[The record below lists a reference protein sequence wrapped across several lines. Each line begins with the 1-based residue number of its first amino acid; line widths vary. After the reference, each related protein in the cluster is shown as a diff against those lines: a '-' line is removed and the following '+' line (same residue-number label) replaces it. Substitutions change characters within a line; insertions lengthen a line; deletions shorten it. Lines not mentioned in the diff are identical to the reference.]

1 MTPRGVVFD
10 MDGLLLDTERVYLD
24 GFRAAME
31 AHGLPADDGI
41 FRRMIGTNRALGRQI
56 LTDGLAGRVTLD
68 DFYRIWDSHIAEA
81 LSGGIPVKPG
91 VRALAT
97 HLRDRGVP
105 YIIATSTR
113 TDRAHAALARAGLN
127 ALFLDVIGGD
137 RVAASKPAPDIY
149 LLACRTLDL
158 PPQDCAAFEDSPNG
172 VRAAVAAGLRTVQVP
187 DILMP
192 DAELRA
198 LGHIVAPDLASG
210 ARALGLLDGPPAP
223 VA

>member
-1 MTPRGVVFD
+1 M
-10 MDGLLLDTERVYLD
+10 
-24 GFRAAME
+24 
-31 AHGLPADDGI
+31 
-41 FRRMIGTNRALGRQI
+41 
-56 LTDGLAGRVTLD
+56 
-68 DFYRIWDSHIAEA
+68 
-81 LSGGIPVKPG
+81 
-91 VRALAT
+91 
-97 HLRDRGVP
+97 P

-113 TDRAHAALARAGLN
+113 TDRAHAALARAGLDD
-127 ALFLDVIGGD
+127 LFARVIGGD
-137 RVAASKPAPDIY
+137 RVTASKPAPDIY
-149 LLACRTLDL
+149 LLACRTLGL